1 MDSSVSKKDPWYR
14 QCKYRKIDPPHRI
27 GVSWI
32 PEKLAK
38 VGKRIYFGRK
48 AVPGE
53 KRELWEVMEVWARK
67 RESEVVERQMDY
79 KHQRKQSDV

>member
-1 MDSSVSKKDPWYR
+1 VSKKDPWYR
-14 QCKYRKIDPPHRI
+14 QCKYRTMGPKPRKV

-38 VGKRIYFGRK
+38 VGQKVYFGKK
-48 AVPGE
+48 AQPVDE
-53 KRELWEVMEVWARK
+53 RELWEVLEVWGRQ
-67 RESEVVERQMDY
+67 RESYLVEHQMDY